1 MLLRALRRDRRGA
14 SAASAAEVP
23 GEGAAREQLEQVD
36 PAEPIDQAEQIE
48 EAGDQGGAPEPDP
61 ACRRRFGRVR
71 VGDTRCSLGRVTNIS
86 AGGMRVMNRSMTQL
100 RAGAQVVIRVE
111 AGSEEWLEA
120 RVCVAWVRPAGVFRQ
135 EMGLEFV
142 AIDEDAR
149 RALLEM
155 AHSAGCA
162 GGFRLMAES
171 ERHD

>member
-1 MLLRALRRDRRGA
+1 MLLRALRFDRRGA
-14 SAASAAEVP
+14 ATASAA
-23 GEGAAREQLEQVD
+23 GAPDDAGAQEQVEH
-36 PAEPIDQAEQIE
+36 AGE
-48 EAGDQGGAPEPDP
+48 EAGAPEQADP
-61 ACRRRFGRVR
+61 VHRRRFGRVR

-86 AGGMRVMNRSMTQL
+86 GGGMRVLNRSMTL
-100 RAGAQVVIRVE
+100 FKAGAQLVIRVE

-120 RVCVAWVRPAGVFRQ
+120 RVCVAWVRPAGIFRQ

-142 AIDEDAR
+142 AIDEEAR